1 MGLSKVEICN
11 HALLKIGADTI
22 ASLDINQTD
31 SEAVVQSAKLCGILF
46 DQALEETL
54 RTYKWNSALKRSQLS
69 RLTETPAFKFKYK
82 YQLPGD
88 CIRVMNVY
96 DKADAYDDRTQWVV
110 EGRTIL
116 CDYETVYL
124 CYVSKPED
132 VSELDAFLTRAVI
145 QNLAIKLAVP
155 MQLDQVMQN
164 SLIQEYEQVV
174 LPAARSVDTLENKY
188 WEMEESDFILSRYNE
203 QPII

>member
-1 MGLSKVEICN
+1 
-11 HALLKIGADTI
+11 
-22 ASLDINQTD
+22 
-31 SEAVVQSAKLCGILF
+31 
-46 DQALEETL
+46 
-54 RTYKWNSALKRSQLS
+54 
-69 RLTETPAFKFKYK
+69 
-82 YQLPGD
+82 
-88 CIRVMNVY
+88 MNIY
-96 DKADAYDDRTQWVV
+96 DKKDAYDDRTQWVV

-124 CYVSKPED
+124 CYVSKPEN
-132 VSELDAFLTRAVI
+132 VSQLDAFLTRAVI

-164 SLIQEYEQVV
+164 NLIDEYENIV

-188 WEMEESDFILSRYNE
+188 WEMEESDFLLSRYNE

>member
-1 MGLSKVEICN
+1 MGLSKIEICN

-22 ASLDINQTD
+22 ASLDINQND

-82 YQLPGD
+82 YQLPSD

-110 EGRTIL
+110 EGRTVL

-132 VSELDAFLTRAVI
+132 VSQLDAFLTRAII

-164 SLIQEYEQVV
+164 NLIQEYEQVV

>member
-1 MGLSKVEICN
+1 MGLSKIEICN

-22 ASLDINQTD
+22 ASLDINQNDT
-31 SEAVVQSAKLCGILF
+31 EAVVQSAKLCNVLF
-46 DQALEETL
+46 RQALDETL
-54 RTYKWNSALKRSQLS
+54 RTYKWNSALKRYKLNRLS
-69 RLTETPAFKFKYK
+69 EAPAFKFKYQ
-82 YQLPGD
+82 YQLPSD
-88 CIRVMNVY
+88 CIRVINVY

-116 CDYETVYL
+116 CDYESVYI
-124 CYVSKPED
+124 CCVSRPAD
-132 VSELDAFLTRAVI
+132 VSQLDAFLTRAII

-164 SLIQEYEQVV
+164 NLIDEYESVI

>member
-82 YQLPGD
+82 YQLPSD

-124 CYVSKPED
+124 CYVSRPDD
-132 VSELDAFLTRAVI
+132 VSQLDAFLTRAVI
-145 QNLAIKLAVP
+145 QNLAIKLSVP
-155 MQLDQVMQN
+155 MQLDAAMQN
-164 SLIQEYEQVV
+164 NLIKEYEQVI

>member
-54 RTYKWNSALKRSQLS
+54 RTYKWNSALKRLQLS
-69 RLTETPAFKFKYK
+69 RLAETPAFKFKYK
-82 YQLPGD
+82 YQLPND

-116 CDYETVYL
+116 CDYEAVYL

-164 SLIQEYEQVV
+164 NLIQEYEQVI

-188 WEMEESDFILSRYNE
+188 WDMEESDFILSRYNE

>member
-124 CYVSKPED
+124 CYVSKPDD
-132 VSELDAFLTRAVI
+132 VSQLDAFLTRAVI

-155 MQLDQVMQN
+155 MQLDQTMQN
-164 SLIQEYEQVV
+164 NLIDEYENVV

>member
-164 SLIQEYEQVV
+164 SLIQEYEQVI

>member
-1 MGLSKVEICN
+1 MGLSKIEICN

-22 ASLDINQTD
+22 ASLDINQNDT
-31 SEAVVQSAKLCGILF
+31 EAVVQSAKLCGILF
-46 DQALEETL
+46 DQSLEEVL
-54 RTYKWNSALKRSQLS
+54 RTYKWNSALKRAKLS

-82 YQLPGD
+82 YQLPND

-116 CDYETVYL
+116 CDYEAVYL
-124 CYVSKPED
+124 CYVSKPSD
-132 VSELDAFLTRAVI
+132 VSQLDAFLTRAVI
-145 QNLAIKLAVP
+145 QNLAIKLSVP

-164 SLIQEYEQVV
+164 NLIQEYENVV

>member
-11 HALLKIGADTI
+11 HALLKIGADPI

-31 SEAVVQSAKLCGILF
+31 SEAVVQSARLCGILY
-46 DQALEETL
+46 DQALKETL

-69 RLTETPAFKFKYK
+69 RLSEAPAFKFKYK

-88 CIRVMNVY
+88 CIRVINVY
-96 DKADAYDDRTQWVV
+96 DEKDAYDDRTQWVV

-116 CDYETVYL
+116 CDYENVYL
-124 CYVSKPED
+124 LYVSNPQD
-132 VSELDAFLTRAVI
+132 VATLDPFLTKAII
-145 QNLAIKLAVP
+145 QNLAIKLSVP
-155 MQLDQVMQN
+155 MQLDQTMQN
-164 SLIQEYEQVV
+164 ALIQEYEQVV

-188 WEMEESDFILSRYNE
+188 WDMEESDFILSRYNE
-203 QPII
+203 SPII

>member
-1 MGLSKVEICN
+1 MGLTKIEICN

-22 ASLDINQTD
+22 ASLDINQND

-69 RLTETPAFKFKYK
+69 RLTEAPAFKFKYK
-82 YQLPGD
+82 YQLPSD

-116 CDYETVYL
+116 CDYENVYL
-124 CYVSKPED
+124 CYVSKPDD
-132 VSELDAFLTRAVI
+132 VSQLDAFLTRAII

-164 SLIQEYEQVV
+164 NLIQEYEQVV

>member
-22 ASLDINQTD
+22 ASLDINQND

-54 RTYKWNSALKRSQLS
+54 RTYKWNSALKRSELT
-69 RLTETPAFKFKYK
+69 RLEETPAFKFKYK
-82 YQLPGD
+82 YQLPND
-88 CIRVMNVY
+88 CIRVVNIY
-96 DKADAYDDRTQWVV
+96 DNKDAYDDRTQWVV

-116 CDYETVYL
+116 CDYDKVYL

-132 VSELDAFLTRAVI
+132 VSELDSFLTKAVI
-145 QNLAIKLAVP
+145 QSLAIKLAVP

-164 SLIQEYEQVV
+164 NLLQEYEQVI

-203 QPII
+203 RPII

>member
-1 MGLSKVEICN
+1 MGLTKIEICN

-22 ASLDINQTD
+22 ASLDINQND

-69 RLTETPAFKFKYK
+69 RLTEAPAFKFKYK
-82 YQLPGD
+82 YQLPSD

-116 CDYETVYL
+116 CDYENVYL
-124 CYVSKPED
+124 CYVSKPDD
-132 VSELDAFLTRAVI
+132 VSQLDAFLTRAVI
-145 QNLAIKLAVP
+145 QNLAIKLSVP

-164 SLIQEYEQVV
+164 NLIQEYEEVV

>member
-1 MGLSKVEICN
+1 MGLSKIEICN

-22 ASLDINQTD
+22 ASLDINQNDT
-31 SEAVVQSAKLCGILF
+31 EAVVQSAKLCNVLF
-46 DQALEETL
+46 RQSLDETL
-54 RTYKWNSALKRSQLS
+54 RTYKWNSALKRYKLNRLS
-69 RLTETPAFKFKYK
+69 EAPAFKFKYQ
-82 YQLPGD
+82 YQLPSD
-88 CIRVMNVY
+88 CIRVINVY

-116 CDYETVYL
+116 CDYESVYI
-124 CYVSKPED
+124 CCVSRPAD
-132 VSELDAFLTRAVI
+132 VSQLDAFLTRAII

-164 SLIQEYEQVV
+164 NLIDEYESVI